1 MIYILVFLIFIS
13 LVYAQNV
20 YKWTDEKGVIRF
32 SDDLDGVP
40 PAYRDRVKV
49 EKWED
54 KRKPEASSPA
64 PSRTPLQNMEEGKTD
79 IYGQD
84 ETYWRG
90 RVRPWKERLE
100 EANANYARVQ
110 SEYTEKSEEAVQRK
124 YGSHTQYKS
133 TSIELDRLREEMAR
147 YQAQMDEANK
157 MVDKIAKEAEE
168 AKADPEWIK

>member
-1 MIYILVFLIFIS
+1 MRRMIYILVFLIFIS
-13 LVYAQNV
+13 LVYAQTV
-20 YKWTDEKGVIRF
+20 YKWTDEKGVIHF

-49 EKWED
+49 EKW
-54 KRKPEASSPA
+54 KPEASSPA
-64 PSRTPLQNMEEGKTD
+64 PSGTPLQDKEEEQTD

-84 ETYWRG
+84 EAYWKG
-90 RVRPWKERLE
+90 KVRPWKERLE

-110 SEYTEKSEEAVQRK
+110 SEYMEKSEEAVQRE

-133 TSIELDRLREEMAR
+133 TSIELDRLKEEMAK
-147 YQAQMDEANK
+147 YQAQMDEAKK
-157 MVDKIAKEAEE
+157 MLDKIAKEAEE